1 MLVKTIL
8 NKIEKFKSFVYEK
21 TYFEIMDGEESLIVE
36 LSPRKNSRGTC
47 CTCGKYCSTYDTQFI
62 RDYEYVPLWGI
73 RVYLRYAARR
83 VNCKVDGIHIERLPW
98 AEGKERTTKSYQS
111 FLAQWAKRISWK
123 EVARVFNTSWE
134 TVFRSVDWVV
144 HYGLA
149 HREWDNAATRCRT

>member
-62 RDYEYVPLWGI
+62 RDYEYVI
-73 RVYLRYAARR
+73 
-83 VNCKVDGIHIERLPW
+83 LP
-98 AEGKERTTKSYQS
+98 Q
-111 FLAQWAKRISWK
+111 
-123 EVARVFNTSWE
+123 
-134 TVFRSVDWVV
+134 RS
-144 HYGLA
+144 GLA
-149 HREWDNAATRCRT
+149 IMSTDSLIQTQVVLGNQ